1 MSEIKGVYTAIVT
14 PFTQDGQVDWK
25 AFDKLLD
32 LQVQGGVD
40 GVVVSGT
47 TGESPTLTVDEK
59 VSLFRRARA
68 YLPSNVKV
76 MAGTGGNDT
85 NQSIELSKLAEAAG
99 ANSLLIVTPPYNKP
113 TLAGLKGH
121 YEAIARS
128 VKIPL
133 CLYHVP
139 GRTAQKLSPEDLA
152 YLCEIPQVTA
162 VKEASADLF
171 LFSKALIHS
180 KATYLSG
187 DDFTYLPSLALGG
200 HGVISVL
207 TNVFPKAFVELT
219 KKYWAGDHKSALALH
234 NTLLP
239 LIEGLFVEANP
250 GPTKA
255 ILSHAGI
262 IQNTVRLP
270 LAPVSEQ
277 NYAKLTKLYEHTKN
291 QLVELGAF

>member
-1 MSEIKGVYTAIVT
+1 MSIKGVYTAIVT
-14 PFTQDGQVDWK
+14 PFNADGQVDWK

-32 LQVQGGVD
+32 MQAKGGVD

-68 YLPSNVKV
+68 YLPANIQV

-99 ANSLLIVTPPYNKP
+99 VNSLLVVTPPYNKP
-113 TLAGLKGH
+113 TMAGLKGH
-121 YEAIARS
+121 FEAIGKA

-139 GRTAQKLSPEDLA
+139 GRTAQKLSPEELA
-152 YLCEIPQVTA
+152 TLCEIPEITA

-180 KATYLSG
+180 KANYLSG
-187 DDFTYLPSLALGG
+187 DDFTYLPSLSLGG

-207 TNVFPKAFVELT
+207 TNVFPKAFVEMT
-219 KKYWAGDHKSALALH
+219 KKYWAGDHKGALTIH
-234 NTLLP
+234 NALLP
-239 LIEGLFVEANP
+239 LIEGLFIEANP
-250 GPTKA
+250 GPAKA
-255 ILSHAGI
+255 ILSHIGI

-270 LAPVSEQ
+270 LAVCSKQ
-277 NYAKLTKLYEHTKN
+277 NYDKLTKLYEHTKN
-291 QLVELGAF
+291 QLVELGAFE